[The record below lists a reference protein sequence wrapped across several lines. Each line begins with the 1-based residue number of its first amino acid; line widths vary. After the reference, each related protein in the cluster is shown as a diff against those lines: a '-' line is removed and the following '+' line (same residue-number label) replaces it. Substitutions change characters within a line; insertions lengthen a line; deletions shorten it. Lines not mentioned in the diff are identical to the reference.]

1 MRDASDRNVN
11 ALQVAQVLT
20 CTSQASNSMQ
30 TIETYEKYNIV
41 SFRGVP
47 IIATVKGRD
56 ESEVR
61 VIACGA
67 GFRSTRRGGVADR
80 PATEAMAT
88 AGSFYGSCLVEARVR
103 AGEGVAGGEA
113 RVPSVESIAH
123 CSSVRTER
131 NCKTVVP

>member
-61 VIACGA
+61 VIGCGA
-67 GFRSTRRGGVADR
+67 GFRSTRRGGGGGQAGDR
-80 PATEAMAT
+80 RWRPR
-88 AGSFYGSCLVEARVR
+88 GHSRGRV
-103 AGEGVAGGEA
+103 
-113 RVPSVESIAH
+113 
-123 CSSVRTER
+123 
-131 NCKTVVP
+131 